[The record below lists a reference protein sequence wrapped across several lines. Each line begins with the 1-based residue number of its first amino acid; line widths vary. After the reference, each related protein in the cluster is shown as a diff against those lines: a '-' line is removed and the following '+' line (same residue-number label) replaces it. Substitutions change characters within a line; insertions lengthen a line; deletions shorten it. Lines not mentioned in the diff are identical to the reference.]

1 MRYFFYLL
9 GALLTA
15 ALPIQAAFADDNAPP
30 TTTDSPDP
38 SRAQV
43 IAHQAQ
49 VTRRIRGWPGFS
61 TTASSQQGIGTW
73 TIEWANAAGY
83 TTGWFGSKYVR
94 HEYARTRRVSGPT
107 GSYQAEAHATLI
119 DGRYYGGTQVFNYFT
134 HSCAKAIVNN
144 ATAQTC
150 SSPWQSSSS
159 GRDWLIVSGHYFD
172 IGINGIDAD
181 CPGCIDWV
189 YTTP

>member
-1 MRYFFYLL
+1 MRRFFYLFV
-9 GALLTA
+9 ALLTA
-15 ALPIQAAFADDNAPP
+15 ALPVQAAFADDITPP
-30 TTTDSPDP
+30 ATDSPDP
-38 SRAQV
+38 ARAQV
-43 IAHQAQ
+43 ITRQTQ
-49 VTRRIRGWPGFS
+49 VTKLIRSRAEFS
-61 TTASSQQGIGTW
+61 TNGSSQQGVGSW

-83 TTGWFGSKYVR
+83 TTGAFGAKYVR
-94 HEYARTRRVSGPT
+94 HEHARTRKVSGPA

-134 HSCAKAIVNN
+134 HPCAQAIVNN

-172 IGINGIDAD
+172 IGLNGIDAD